1 MDDKNLIQ
9 RHNSRIYD
17 KFLMHW
23 KYTKREKIG
32 DKWKYYYDDDA
43 ARKNG
48 SNPGKV
54 PESYKPDRFE
64 KWEETT
70 LGSKKGYVDSKG
82 IFYEGNYDT
91 ARQSKWEHEFRNAG
105 VKAEVERAKAQYNNS
120 VRKKVDDGMDAI
132 SDLGVLAISNG
143 KNVIDTGKKAV
154 ANILDKISKKL
165 RE

>member
-1 MDDKNLIQ
+1 MDDKNLTQ

-17 KFLMHW
+17 NFIKQR
-23 KYTKREKIG
+23 KNTKPKKNG
-32 DKWKYYYDDDA
+32 DKWKYYYDDKKKK
-43 ARKNG
+43 KNG

-120 VRKKVDDGMDAI
+120 VRKKIDDGVDAI
-132 SDLGVLAISNG
+132 SDLGALTISNG
-143 KNVIDTGKKAV
+143 KHVIDTGKKAV